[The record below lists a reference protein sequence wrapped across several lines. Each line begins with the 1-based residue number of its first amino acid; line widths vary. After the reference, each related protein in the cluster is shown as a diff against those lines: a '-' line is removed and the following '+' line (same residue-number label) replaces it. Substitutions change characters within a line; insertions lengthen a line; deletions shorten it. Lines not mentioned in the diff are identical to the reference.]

1 LITVCIFL
9 IYFYIFNYLAV
20 VLGHG
25 WAALL
30 MFALQNY
37 PVNRT
42 EQELEE
48 GRQKWKEEK
57 CR

>member
-1 LITVCIFL
+1 
-9 IYFYIFNYLAV
+9 

-37 PVNRT
+37 PVNKT

-48 GRQKWKEEK
+48 GRQKWKKEK